1 MPTDRDVTAAER
13 RVLTALARAAVD
25 PGELLWRELFVRVRP
40 TPFEVLV
47 KVVRDLEADGWLEV
61 EGDSMQDAVRLT
73 ADGGALVNA
82 LNIAWA
88 VRT

>member
-25 PGELLWRELFVRVRP
+25 PGEFLWRELFVRVRP